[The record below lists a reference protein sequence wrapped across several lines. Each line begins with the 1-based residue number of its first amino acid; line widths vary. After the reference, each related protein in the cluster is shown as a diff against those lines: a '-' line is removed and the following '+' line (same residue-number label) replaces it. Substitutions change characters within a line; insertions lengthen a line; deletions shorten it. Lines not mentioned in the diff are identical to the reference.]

1 MNGGKGMGIENK
13 NDVLSKAVSEVEAS
27 KGYMRLQ
34 KLFDDAT
41 FTQVDAFAKSEG
53 GYAEAVAGYGY
64 INGTGVYAIAQN
76 SDLSGGAMSQAQ
88 AAKKKRSMTLHKK
101 QVYLLLQF
109 MIQLVED
116 LPKVHSF

>member
-1 MNGGKGMGIENK
+1 MGIENK

-53 GYAEAVAGYGY
+53 GYAA
-64 INGTGVYAIAQN
+64 T
-76 SDLSGGAMSQAQ
+76 
-88 AAKKKRSMTLHKK
+88 
-101 QVYLLLQF
+101 
-109 MIQLVED
+109 
-116 LPKVHSF
+116 HSFLITTKLRKPIVPPSQG

>member
-1 MNGGKGMGIENK
+1 
-13 NDVLSKAVSEVEAS
+13 
-27 KGYMRLQ
+27 MRLQ

-88 AAKKKRSMTLHKK
+88 AAKIKKVYDLAKK

>member
-1 MNGGKGMGIENK
+1 MGIENK

-64 INGTGVYAIAQN
+64 INGTGVYAIAPPLK
-76 SDLSGGAMSQAQ
+76 SLFCAMA
-88 AAKKKRSMTLHKK
+88 
-101 QVYLLLQF
+101 
-109 MIQLVED
+109 
-116 LPKVHSF
+116 

>member
-41 FTQVDAFAKSEG
+41 FTQVDAFANQR
-53 GYAEAVAGYGY
+53 AVMLKPLQAMV
-64 INGTGVYAIAQN
+64 ILMAQEF
-76 SDLSGGAMSQAQ
+76 MP
-88 AAKKKRSMTLHKK
+88 LHK
-101 QVYLLLQF
+101 
-109 MIQLVED
+109 IAI
-116 LPKVHSF
+116 